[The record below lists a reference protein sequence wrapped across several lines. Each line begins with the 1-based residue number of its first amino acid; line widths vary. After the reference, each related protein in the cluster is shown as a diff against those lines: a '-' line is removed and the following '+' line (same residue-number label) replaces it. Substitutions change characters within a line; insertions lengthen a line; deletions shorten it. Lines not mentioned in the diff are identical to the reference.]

1 MGDGEH
7 PYGPASFDPSQ
18 TVLGTEQE
26 RWVRERFR
34 RSRAQWNV
42 LANQVLFSELAHEA
56 GPNPRYWQD
65 GWDGYPVARRRL
77 MDDMLAAGLRNPFV
91 ITGDW
96 HSTFVNDV
104 HLDFV
109 DPASPVIATEIV
121 APAVTSNGD
130 GPVYGP
136 YYGPMIEFNPH
147 IRFFEGDRKGYVR
160 CAVGRDRLQADLR
173 YVERVGAPG
182 APIETFASF
191 VVEDG
196 HPGAVP
202 A

>member
-1 MGDGEH
+1 
-7 PYGPASFDPSQ
+7 
-18 TVLGTEQE
+18 
-26 RWVRERFR
+26 
-34 RSRAQWNV
+34 
-42 LANQVLFSELAHEA
+42 
-56 GPNPRYWQD
+56 
-65 GWDGYPVARRRL
+65 
-77 MDDMLAAGLRNPFV
+77 
-91 ITGDW
+91 
-96 HSTFVNDV
+96 
-104 HLDFV
+104 
-109 DPASPVIATEIV
+109 V

-147 IRFFEGDRKGYVR
+147 IRFFDGDRKGYVR
-160 CAVGRDRLQADLR
+160 CAVGRDRLHADLR

-196 HPGAVP
+196 RPGAMP

>member
-1 MGDGEH
+1 M
-7 PYGPASFDPSQ
+7 
-18 TVLGTEQE
+18 
-26 RWVRERFR
+26 
-34 RSRAQWNV
+34 
-42 LANQVLFSELAHEA
+42 
-56 GPNPRYWQD
+56 
-65 GWDGYPVARRRL
+65 
-77 MDDMLAAGLRNPFV
+77 
-91 ITGDW
+91 
-96 HSTFVNDV
+96 
-104 HLDFV
+104 
-109 DPASPVIATEIV
+109 